1 MCKLAL
7 TRTSSS
13 HRLRA
18 GVEPKDLVCPPIKSS
33 RTNWHDKMTHV
44 SCHWHWYQDAIVASN
59 TQVRWVS
66 RNNCK
71 TQCDIAGG
79 VFATSFGITRCKDTY
94 TWRTLINCQ
103 CGVYN
108 LVLGA
113 KILTRGERCLIQI
126 SPYLAFAFLFTQ
138 AYLTHWSH
146 HANKSANNVLYL
158 DRFTCDRSTIQDYKF
173 KHDRGGI
180 RCIKGY
186 ALSQLNIA
194 SSSLLLLLARLL
206 ALMTRRIQRQHQHH
220 QHSYMPWMAGE

>member
-1 MCKLAL
+1 
-7 TRTSSS
+7 
-13 HRLRA
+13 
-18 GVEPKDLVCPPIKSS
+18 
-33 RTNWHDKMTHV
+33 MTHV

-113 KILTRGERCLIQI
+113 KILTRGERCLNSNFTLLSLRI
-126 SPYLAFAFLFTQ
+126 SIYSGLSDSLVG
-138 AYLTHWSH
+138 